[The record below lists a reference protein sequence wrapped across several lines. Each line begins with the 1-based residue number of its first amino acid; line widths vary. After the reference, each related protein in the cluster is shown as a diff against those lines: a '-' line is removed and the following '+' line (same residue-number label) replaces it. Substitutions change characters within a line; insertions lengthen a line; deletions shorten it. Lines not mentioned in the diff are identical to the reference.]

1 MQPDTRAPLEAI
13 HDALGD
19 DLLAVYLYGSAVDG
33 GLRPDSDIDL
43 LVIARTP
50 LAGHARQHL
59 VQRLLELSA
68 YPARDGVRPLEL
80 TLVVL
85 DDIRP
90 WRYPP
95 RRDLVF
101 GEWLR
106 PALESGEIAPPA
118 LDPDL
123 SVLLTSARQHS
134 RALAG
139 APADELLPAIPA
151 ADLRRA
157 MLDSLPSLIASTG
170 GDERN
175 VLLTLA
181 RMWFTLATGRIAPK
195 DQAASWL
202 AERLPAP
209 QRALLDRARQAY
221 LGQCHDDW
229 QPHQRAV
236 EAWVKLARGVIEHLG
251 HSQCDSGHS
260 TPG

>member
-1 MQPDTRAPLEAI
+1 MQPDTRAPLDAI

-106 PALESGEIAPPA
+106 PVLEAGEIAPPA

-123 SVLLTSARQHS
+123 SVLLTSARQ
-134 RALAG
+134 
-139 APADELLPAIPA
+139 
-151 ADLRRA
+151 
-157 MLDSLPSLIASTG
+157 
-170 GDERN
+170 
-175 VLLTLA
+175 
-181 RMWFTLATGRIAPK
+181 
-195 DQAASWL
+195 
-202 AERLPAP
+202 
-209 QRALLDRARQAY
+209 
-221 LGQCHDDW
+221 
-229 QPHQRAV
+229 
-236 EAWVKLARGVIEHLG
+236 
-251 HSQCDSGHS
+251 
-260 TPG
+260 